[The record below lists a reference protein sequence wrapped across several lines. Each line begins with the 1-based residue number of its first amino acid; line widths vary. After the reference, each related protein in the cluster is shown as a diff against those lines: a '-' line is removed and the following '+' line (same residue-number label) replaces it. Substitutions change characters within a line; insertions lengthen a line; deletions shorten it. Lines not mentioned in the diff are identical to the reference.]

1 MCFEVHLT
9 QTKLLIFLGEEVLCF
24 WKSEKAPDSVRRYA
38 VVNTKNKFKGADN
51 LSVWYP
57 AVIVEIEEVTVKETP
72 IKKYK
77 VRYTNKNENEEE
89 EIDCLYEDLI
99 KKKIKVYYMM

>member
-57 AVIVEIEEVTVKETP
+57 AVIVEIEEVGACHLKRPKAV
-72 IKKYK
+72 YF
-77 VRYTNKNENEEE
+77 
-89 EIDCLYEDLI
+89 LI
-99 KKKIKVYYMM
+99 CPNCVLCSFVFVFCVFLS